1 MLVRRQ
7 GYAATSVDEIC
18 AAAGVSKGA
27 FFHHFA
33 SPEELAVAA
42 AEQSVVKPAATVEP
56 QLGAATAE
64 ALQVLST
71 EEAANQSQTKSAA
84 TLAR

>member
-33 SPEELAVAA
+33 SKEALGIAA
-42 AEQSVVKPAATVEP
+42 AEQWTTHAKELIFTLPA
-56 QLGAATAE
+56 
-64 ALQVLST
+64 
-71 EEAANQSQTKSAA
+71 
-84 TLAR
+84 